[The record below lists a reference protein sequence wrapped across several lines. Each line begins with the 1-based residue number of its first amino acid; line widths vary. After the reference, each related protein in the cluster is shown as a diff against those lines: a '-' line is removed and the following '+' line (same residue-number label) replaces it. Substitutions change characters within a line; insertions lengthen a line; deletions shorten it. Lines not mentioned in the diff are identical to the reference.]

1 MANETPIE
9 MKAVRSVIPPHN
21 IFYVPIPKPKQ

>member
-1 MANETPIE
+1 MSEQIE

-21 IFYVPIPKPKQ
+21 IFYVPIRPKDTN